1 MRVVKRDCKRRAEAC
16 TAFNCNWENSF
27 GDLLLKSYS
36 TERRV
41 VKVEISQTDQFLSTH
56 EVCLYSYIARAILP
70 YITVFCVDL
79 VAKGL
84 PLDNLII

>member
-1 MRVVKRDCKRRAEAC
+1 MASNSCAWLSVIVKEGLKLVQRSKIIS
-16 TAFNCNWENSF
+16 CNWENSF

-56 EVCLYSYIARAILP
+56 EVCLYSYIARAILLLLLLN
-70 YITVFCVDL
+70 YVCM
-79 VAKGL
+79 
-84 PLDNLII
+84 